1 MKRLLQA
8 CQNVIY
14 KIIAMKDQYDVLI
27 IGAGPAGMFTAL
39 ELIHLD
45 PPLSIALVEK
55 GPVRRSDA
63 PGSVTSGW
71 GGAGAFSDGKLTL
84 SPSVGGE
91 LQDFIS
97 SEQFDELMDYVDA
110 LYIQFGGDPDRIFGG
125 ISDESEELQRK
136 ALAANL
142 DLVTYKIRHLGTEKS
157 HAIVEHIRTHLEE
170 HQVDIF
176 VNTKAETVETRSNGF
191 DVTVTSRAPDGT
203 PSRTQEL
210 HSAKVILA
218 PGREGAEWFVKET
231 KRLGL
236 TMRNRGVD
244 VGVRVEVRAET
255 LKHITEL
262 LYELKAVYYSKTF
275 DDKVRTFCMCPY
287 GFVAVENYRGLL
299 TVNGHS
305 YANRTSNNTNF
316 ALLVTETFTEP
327 FDDPL
332 KYGQSV
338 SQLANLLGKTVL
350 VQRLGDLQAGRRS
363 TPGRIERGLVSPTL
377 KTATPGDLS
386 LVLPYRQMVDI
397 LEMLDA
403 MESIAPGIA
412 SKHTLLYGVE
422 IKFYSSH
429 VETRDGFETLID
441 GLYAIGDG
449 AGITRGLLQASMCGI
464 IAARHIAG
472 KSR

>member
-1 MKRLLQA
+1 MKTS
-8 CQNVIY
+8 Y
-14 KIIAMKDQYDVLI
+14 DIIIV
-27 IGAGPAGMFTAL
+27 GAGPAGMFTAL
-39 ELIHLD
+39 ELLKRR
-45 PPLSIALVEK
+45 PTLRIAIFEK
-55 GPVRRSDA
+55 GAIRTPEK
-63 PGSVTSGW
+63 PGSITSGW

-84 SPSVGGE
+84 SSSVGGQLDE
-91 LQDFIS
+91 FTTDD
-97 SEQFDELMDYVDA
+97 EFDELMRYVDA
-110 LYIQFGGDPDRIFGG
+110 LYLKFGGDRDRIFGG
-125 ISDESEELQRK
+125 NTPESEDLQRK

-142 DLVTYKIRHLGTEKS
+142 ELITYQIRHLGTDK
-157 HAIVEHIRTHLEE
+157 AYTIVENIRQHL
-170 HQVDIF
+170 QSSGVDIY
-176 VNTKAETVETRSNGF
+176 VNTEVKTVEQHGTGF
-191 DVTVTSRAPDGT
+191 TIVGEMLDTDGQ
-203 PSRTQEL
+203 PMDQAFECQ
-210 HSAKVILA
+210 KVVLA
-218 PGREGAEWFVKET
+218 PGREGAEWFVNEA

-236 TMRNRGVD
+236 EMRNKGVD
-244 VGVRVEVRAET
+244 VGVRVEVRADT

-275 DDKVRTFCMCPY
+275 DDKVRTFCMCPF
-287 GFVAVENYRGLL
+287 GFVAIENYRGLI

-305 YANRTSNNTNF
+305 YASRKSNNTNF

-338 SQLANLLGKTVL
+338 SQLANLLGGTVL
-350 VQRLGDLQAGRRS
+350 MQRLGDLRAGRRS
-363 TPGRIERGLVSPTL
+363 TPARIQRGIVSPTL

-403 MESIAPGIA
+403 MEKIAPGIA

-429 VETRDGFETLID
+429 VKMREGFETAID

-449 AGITRGLLQASMCGI
+449 AGITRGLMQASMCGVM
-464 IAARHIAG
+464 AARHIT
-472 KSR
+472 K

>member
-1 MKRLLQA
+1 VKLNPA
-8 CQNVIY
+8 FH
-14 KIIAMKDQYDVLI
+14 IAIL
-27 IGAGPAGMFTAL
+27 
-39 ELIHLD
+39 
-45 PPLSIALVEK
+45 EK
-55 GPVRRSDA
+55 GPIRQ
-63 PGSVTSGW
+63 PGQGDSITSGW

-84 SPSVGGE
+84 SPAVGGQLDE
-91 LQDFIS
+91 FLDAA
-97 SEQFDELMDYVDA
+97 QFTELMEYVDN
-110 LYIQFGGDPDRIFGG
+110 LYLEFGGDRHRLFGG
-125 ISDESEELQRK
+125 ITPESEELQRR

-142 DLVTYKIRHLGTEKS
+142 DLITYKIRHLGTDKS
-157 HAIVEHIRTHLEE
+157 YTIVENLRAYLQQ
-170 HQVDIF
+170 HQVDIY
-176 VNTKAETVETRSNGF
+176 VNTEVDTVNRTGDRFEVSARMMTADGA
-191 DVTVTSRAPDGT
+191 DVQQRVFESHTV
-203 PSRTQEL
+203 
-210 HSAKVILA
+210 VLA
-218 PGREGAEWFVKET
+218 PGREGAEWFVHEA

-236 TMRNRGVD
+236 RMQNKGVD

-262 LYELKAVYYSKTF
+262 LYELKAIYYSETF

-287 GFVAVENYRGLL
+287 GFVAVENYRGLT

-305 YANRTSNNTNF
+305 YASQTSNNTNF

-332 KYGQSV
+332 QYGQSV
-338 SQLANLLGKTVL
+338 SQLANLLGGTVL
-350 VQRLGDLQAGRRS
+350 VQRLGDLRAGRRS
-363 TPGRIERGLVSPTL
+363 TPARIERGIVAPTL
-377 KTATPGDLS
+377 TKATPGDLS

-429 VETRDGFETLID
+429 VEMREGFETVIP

-464 IAARHIAG
+464 ITARHIAA
-472 KSR
+472 S

>member
-1 MKRLLQA
+1 MNRK
-8 CQNVIY
+8 
-14 KIIAMKDQYDVLI
+14 YDVII
-27 IGAGPAGMFTAL
+27 IGAGPSGMFAAL
-39 ELIHLD
+39 ELIKLR
-45 PPLSIALVEK
+45 PGLNVAIFEK
-55 GPVRRSDA
+55 GSIRK
-63 PGSVTSGW
+63 PGNQNSIISGW

-84 SPSVGGE
+84 TPQVGGQ
-91 LQDFIS
+91 LQDVIS
-97 SEQFDELMDYVDA
+97 AEEFDELMQYVDS
-110 LYIQFGGDPDRIFGG
+110 LYIEFGGDADRIFGG
-125 ISDESEELQRK
+125 VSPESEELQRK

-142 DLVTYKIRHLGTEKS
+142 DLITYQIRHLGTDKS
-157 HAIVEHIRTHLEE
+157 YMIVENIRKYLQE
-170 HQVDIF
+170 HHVDIF
-176 VNTKAETVETRSNGF
+176 VNAEAECINKDGQEF
-191 DVTVTSRAPDGT
+191 DVAIRFHAPDSSPQPCHFKSHT
-203 PSRTQEL
+203 
-210 HSAKVILA
+210 VILA
-218 PGREGAEWFVKET
+218 PGREGAEWFVAEA

-236 TMRNRGVD
+236 KMQNKGVD

-262 LYELKAVYYSKTF
+262 LYELKAIYYSRTF

-287 GFVAVENYRGLL
+287 GFVAVEDYRGLI

-305 YANRTSNNTNF
+305 YAGRQSKNTNF

-338 SQLANLLGKTVL
+338 SQLANLLGGTVL
-350 VQRLGDLQAGRRS
+350 VQRLGDLRAGRRS
-363 TPGRIERGLVSPTL
+363 TPARIERGLVAPTL
-377 KTATPGDLS
+377 KQATPGDLS

-429 VETRDGFETLID
+429 VEIGQGFETTID
-441 GLYAIGDG
+441 GMYAIGDG
-449 AGITRGLLQASMCGI
+449 AGITRGLLQASMCGVL
-464 IAARHIAG
+464 AARHLANIV
-472 KSR
+472 

>member
-1 MKRLLQA
+1 MYMGEKSMKTT
-8 CQNVIY
+8 
-14 KIIAMKDQYDVLI
+14 YDVLI

-39 ELIHLD
+39 ELVKLN
-45 PPLSIALVEK
+45 PSLKIAIVEK
-55 GPVRRSDA
+55 GPIRE
-63 PGSVTSGW
+63 PECPKSVTSGW

-84 SPSVGGE
+84 SPLVGGQLHE
-91 LQDFIS
+91 FIPPD
-97 SEQFDELMDYVDA
+97 QFDALMKYVDE
-110 LYIQFGGDPDRIFGG
+110 LYIEFGGDRDRVFGG
-125 ISDESEELQRK
+125 ISPESEELQRN

-142 DLVTYKIRHLGTEKS
+142 DLVTYKIRHLGTDKS
-157 HAIVEHIRTHLEE
+157 HTIVENIRTYLQAQH
-170 HQVDIF
+170 VDIY
-176 VNTKAETVETRSNGF
+176 VNTEAKEVNRHHDMFE
-191 DVTVTSRAPDGT
+191 VTVAMTAPDAA
-203 PSRTQEL
+203 SIQEQAL
-210 HSAKVILA
+210 KSSQVIMA
-218 PGREGAEWFVKET
+218 PGREGAEWFVGEA

-236 TMRNRGVD
+236 KMQNRGVD
-244 VGVRVEVRAET
+244 VGVRVEVRIET

-338 SQLANLLGKTVL
+338 SQLANLLGGTVL
-350 VQRLGDLQAGRRS
+350 VQRLGDLRTGRRS
-363 TPGRIERGLVSPTL
+363 TPARIERGLVTPTL

-397 LEMLDA
+397 LEMLEA

-429 VETRDGFETLID
+429 VKMREGFETVID

-449 AGITRGLLQASMCGI
+449 AGITRGLLQASMCGVI
-464 IAARHIAG
+464 TARHVAG
-472 KSR
+472 